1 MAPVESPGAL
11 ALQGRANRCVRRRTS
26 SFDRV
31 PSEIPVRPRPS
42 PEDGRRIEALRG
54 RDEAA
59 FAALVAEYGPAMLR
73 VARQLVRDRAVAEE
87 VVQEAWVGVLRGI
100 ASFEGRSSLKTWVF
114 TILTNTAKTRAER
127 EGRTVPL
134 SAVSDDAA
142 VDPERFL
149 SEGRW
154 AGYWAA
160 RPSPWSLPEGRLLAA
175 EARAVIDQAVAE
187 LPAAQ
192 ATVLT
197 MRDVV
202 GFGPEEVRNVLEISE
217 SNQRVLLHRA
227 RSKVRQALE
236 DYLHS

>member
-1 MAPVESPGAL
+1 M
-11 ALQGRANRCVRRRTS
+11 
-26 SFDRV
+26 
-31 PSEIPVRPRPS
+31 PSEITVAPTLS
-42 PEDGRRIEALRG
+42 PEDARRIEALRA

-87 VVQEAWVGVLRGI
+87 VVQEAWLRVLRGI

-114 TILTNTAKTRAER
+114 TILTNAAKTLAER

-149 SEGRW
+149 HEGRW

-160 RPSPWSLPEGRLLAA
+160 PPSPWSLPEGRLLAA
-175 EARAVIDQAVAE
+175 EARAVIERALAD
-187 LPAAQ
+187 LPTAQ

-197 MRDVV
+197 MRDLV
-202 GFGPEEVRNVLEISE
+202 GFDADEVCNVLEISE

-227 RSKVRQALE
+227 RAKVRQALQ
-236 DYLHS
+236 DYVADETDT

>member
-1 MAPVESPGAL
+1 M
-11 ALQGRANRCVRRRTS
+11 
-26 SFDRV
+26 
-31 PSEIPVRPRPS
+31 PSEVIQAS
-42 PEDGRRIEALRG
+42 ALSAEDGRRIEALRA

-73 VARQLVRDRAVAEE
+73 VARHFVRDRAVAEE
-87 VVQEAWVGVLRGI
+87 VVQEAWLRVLRGL

-114 TILTNTAKTRAER
+114 TILTNTAKTRAQR

-134 SAVSDDAA
+134 SAVAAAAA

-149 SEGRW
+149 QEGRW

-160 RPSPWSLPEGRLLAA
+160 PPSPWSSPEGRLLAA
-175 EARAVIDQAVAE
+175 EAQAVIERALAE

-197 MRDVV
+197 MRDAL
-202 GFGPEEVRNVLEISE
+202 GFGPEEVCNVLEISE

-227 RSKVRQALE
+227 RAKVRQALE
-236 DYLHS
+236 DYLRR

>member
-1 MAPVESPGAL
+1 
-11 ALQGRANRCVRRRTS
+11 
-26 SFDRV
+26 V
-31 PSEIPVRPRPS
+31 PADIPVRPRVL
-42 PEDGRRIEALRG
+42 PEDDRRVEALRA

-59 FAALVAEYGPAMLR
+59 FTALVAEYGPAMLR
-73 VARQLVRDRAVAEE
+73 LARHFVRDRAVAEE
-87 VVQEAWVGVLRGI
+87 VVQEAWLGVLRGI

-127 EGRTVPL
+127 EGRTIPL
-134 SAVSDDAA
+134 SALSEGTA

-175 EARAVIDQAVAE
+175 EARSVIERAVAE

-202 GFGPEEVRNVLEISE
+202 GFSPDEVRNVLEISE

-227 RSKVRQALE
+227 RATVRQALE
-236 DYLHS
+236 DYLN